1 MFFLYI
7 ICNFALSKNR
17 KIYNKIVVDMM
28 SKYRHGFKAIAA
40 ILLLVVFSAVAV
52 NAQSHTDGKS
62 EKELKALAK
71 KGNPEDQKNL
81 GVYYANQRRFK
92 EAREWFMK
100 AANQYY
106 APAQNCLGIMH
117 ERGNGVE
124 KDFRTAE
131 SWYKKA
137 ANQNYNFAQ
146 YNLAHLYEFELK
158 DTNSASM
165 WYHRAANNGSED
177 AQAKLGEMYMTGKY
191 VRKDEKTASRWY
203 HEAVKEACNCEVYY
217 NLGLIYASA
226 QTIERNLDSAIYWF
240 RKSAACG
247 YDEAI
252 KNLTLYEKNYGIESW
267 RLGNYYERKQK
278 YDLALYWYKKSADA
292 GFSGS
297 MLEIGNYYYF
307 GYGVAIDYDKAFKW
321 YSAAAKLDI
330 RDAQLMVG
338 YMYAVGQGS
347 VKKDQKLAMYWYRKA
362 ALNGYP
368 STTAM
373 RNMAVKYYN
382 GYYEGK
388 KLIQS
393 YSDAFEWYHRAA
405 RSGADTIATEMVA
418 YMYEM
423 GLGVTKDK
431 TKAQCW
437 YTIAVNRGDQSSKI
451 SMERLGGR
459 LWWSIREEFI
469 YSKPQVEIVVES
481 ETTDETVQNVMVDVT
496 SNRKIDSVVLYVNRQ
511 KIKHETIISSDTSC
525 GIMKMSTYKVSLS
538 PGKNVLRAVAYIK
551 SGRTT
556 STVECTKYIE
566 CNATA
571 VSSYE
576 PTVVS
581 TNTGAKETFSTQSFV
596 SGKRIALVMG
606 NTSYQGDKRLNNP
619 GNDADA
625 IAAKLS
631 ALGFDVMLKKDLD
644 KKGIVDA
651 LAEFGVKAK
660 GYDVSLF
667 YYSGHGI
674 SVSGVNYLVP
684 LGAYC
689 PGQES
694 VDYECVS
701 LNQVLDYMS
710 NSKMKIAM
718 FDACRDN
725 PFKRSWKTKG
735 GSSRGFVQ
743 MNSPRGTLI
752 SFATAPGET
761 ASDGYRN
768 HSPYASAVLE
778 VLDIKGLSLGD
789 FFQRVRHLVHKNTG
803 GMQVTWESNSTV
815 GDFYFNQ

>member
-1 MFFLYI
+1 
-7 ICNFALSKNR
+7 
-17 KIYNKIVVDMM
+17 M
-28 SKYRHGFKAIAA
+28 SKYRHGFKVVVS
-40 ILLLVVFSAVAV
+40 ILMLIVFSVVAV
-52 NAQSHTDGKS
+52 NAQSQTEGKS

-81 GVYYANQRRFK
+81 GNYYADQKRYK
-92 EAREWFMK
+92 EAKEWWLK
-100 AANQYY
+100 AANQNY
-106 APAQNCLGIMH
+106 AKAQNNLGLMY
-117 ERGNGVE
+117 ERGEGVE
-124 KDFRTAE
+124 KDFRAAE
-131 SWYKKA
+131 YWYKKA
-137 ANQNYNFAQ
+137 ANQNFVIAQ
-146 YNLAHLYEFELK
+146 YNLAYLYEVELK
-158 DTNSASM
+158 DTNSASK
-165 WYHRAANNGSED
+165 WYHRAANNGYD
-177 AQAKLGEMYMTGKY
+177 WAQARLGEMYLAGKY
-191 VRKDEKTASRWY
+191 VRKDEYTALKWFQKAAKQNG
-203 HEAVKEACNCEVYY
+203 ECVKYVYY
-217 NLGLIYASA
+217 NIGFMYSLYSDNVNIDP
-226 QTIERNLDSAIYWF
+226 NLDSVIYWY
-240 RKSAACG
+240 RKSAAL
-247 YDEAI
+247 DFEDAI
-252 KNLTLYEKNYGIESW
+252 NGLKYYEKNYDNESW
-267 RLGNYYERKQK
+267 RLGNYYERKQR

-292 GFSGS
+292 GYAIS
-297 MLEIGNYYYF
+297 MNEIGGYYYY
-307 GYGVAIDYDKAFKW
+307 GYGVAIDYDKAFEW

-362 ALNGYP
+362 ALNRNP
-368 STTAM
+368 STAAM
-373 RNMAVKYYN
+373 RNIAVKYYN

-405 RSGADTIATEMVA
+405 RRGADTIATEMVA

-423 GLGVTKDK
+423 GLGVTKDVR
-431 TKAQCW
+431 KAQCW

-451 SMERLGGR
+451 SMERLGGS
-459 LWWSIREEFI
+459 LWWPIREEFI

-481 ETTDETVQNVMVDVT
+481 ETTDETIQNVMVDVT

-538 PGKNVLRAVAYIK
+538 PGKNVLRAVAYIR
-551 SGRTT
+551 SGKAT
-556 STVECTKYIE
+556 STVESTKYID
-566 CNATA
+566 CNAKE
-571 VSSYE
+571 VPSYE

-581 TNTGAKETFSTQSFV
+581 TNTGAKETFSPQSFV
-596 SGKRIALVMG
+596 SGRRIALVMG

-651 LAEFGVKAK
+651 LAEFGAKAK

-689 PGQES
+689 PSQES

-725 PFKRSWKTKG
+725 PFRRSWKTKG
-735 GSSRGFVQ
+735 GGSRGFVQ

-789 FFQRVRHLVHKNTG
+789 FFQRVRHLVHKETG
-803 GMQVTWESNSTV
+803 GKQVTWESNSTV
-815 GDFYFNQ
+815 GDFYFNK